1 MASRTIVKLST
12 PAAPRAPSLQEAI
25 DLSTESWQE
34 DLARLFRNAKESF
47 ADVVWEVGGGGVGIS
62 EVVEEVWGH
71 KAIVYARAPP
81 SFQSRYFQF
90 RPNLATSPS
99 PSQSP
104 IPGSSALSLTL
115 SFEQER
121 LLQVSQLSR
130 SPSPSIRNSPVPSTM
145 TTKDG
150 VVVTRLH
157 TTITPALFSNEL
169 EYLYTGQGFGEAFE
183 FLFDST
189 GDASLG
195 GGEAEAQEIRLD
207 KLRKDLVFM
216 WRSRLYSDVK
226 ISLMVNPTDN
236 FSTSSSGNKEHENTT
251 AVFSTHRFI
260 LVSRSAYFR
269 SLLLP
274 NPLKSLTL
282 ASSLSSTPSPQ
293 TLTLPSPPFTPA
305 SLHFT
310 LGYLYTGTL
319 AFSHRTYDLTTAL
332 HIYLSSL
339 PAHLHLPRLLDE
351 IRGRIV
357 MELCHGL
364 FHAFLEFPEYEALIK
379 GRWGGNTGGCRCRQC
394 ARRAPRVLEFAVR
407 PEVNDPY
414 LDRGARRALVG
425 LLGDGWV
432 TSEWAGLPARLRESV
447 LKGVKK
453 RMIPPTDEKSKGV
466 NVNVWSMLFAVE
478 SALGVGGKLAKA
490 VKAAE
495 KMMNTDDV
503 DEIRRNSNPNWHE
516 TVRMDLLHAREAID
530 ECLADRVT
538 ECFTPPPSVT
548 TGMEEE
554 EDFPPSEWHDILL
567 RASPFYQPPSWPD
580 RQGHR
585 KLASIV
591 SSLAPSTL
599 TPTLTPSNASEV
611 SVPVPLSFA
620 NHKSMGPSPSTA
632 YEDANRVS
640 AILASLL
647 RGLKPSNAPLV
658 YQTLLSNILLLPASH
673 DPNISQSSG
682 NQYQSIYDTDD
693 MFGGN
698 NALLLPP
705 TSHVR
710 IQVEEARI
718 EVLRWIRDKG
728 RWREVRE
735 AGGFVGIDGK
745 QGASMEGWALQEIA
759 DYIQVPL
766 DDLLLPPAN
775 HTSTPS
781 RDRLKPRSDT
791 DSVSIHSTNS
801 LTPSMRVSILSRN
814 LPQKSSGLKS
824 SASSVRSVSTV
835 GSTNTIGRRRVATA
849 GKATSSIGGDRPDSK
864 LTPHSTPDVSIS
876 EHPEADEEGTLNEAE
891 EQDGDDEDV
900 SMKSSTP
907 PRSRVVSPSP
917 SVSSSLVKKL
927 GNLKSTPSS
936 PVGTGR
942 RLASNT
948 SLASSRSS
956 VRSTRTVSSTTSSVS
971 PRAAAAAKQAASQP
985 RPRSAASTR
994 STFSTRSTVSTAS
1007 KSSKVSTSTVRRQTK
1022 SGGLQV
1028 PPVPMPRPIS
1038 ASTSGTSTASGTSG
1052 TSGTSDFHTAPT
1064 SGSVV
1069 GTPRQRQRTVS
1080 ATSAGSVRSAR
1091 STRSTATNA
1100 TAGTT
1105 TGRTTGKVPSTR
1117 RPPSVTSIATSVK
1130 SNKGTSP
1137 ADKARAQAK
1146 ATLVAAGSG
1155 AGTASSKGKTL
1166 SKKGS
1171 SDTIKGE
1178 RASGS
1183 KSKYPSNKKTA
1194 SIPPLPRSSVSG
1206 SIPSTVPD
1214 PGPSSPPDDE
1224 TSPYPTHLGA
1234 TLSIGIPCIVSSK
1247 RKRFRAFARYIGEVE
1262 GELGPWVGV
1271 EVPVNDDRGRD
1282 KDVVMGNTEDSRQW
1296 NDGTW
1301 RGVRYFDI
1309 TKGPSN
1315 GGSGGTAEEWG
1326 DNMDDRAS
1334 SRRRPGRGVDGTPS
1348 SYIYS
1353 KGMKR
1358 RVDQWS
1364 GDSTSRYG
1372 TASSKRMRMGMM
1384 ARSASP
1390 SMSDNGQ
1397 GGYGGVESRGLFV
1410 RPQQVLYVVD
1420 AIDGGDL

>member
-47 ADVVWEVGGGGVGIS
+47 ADVVWEVGGGGVGSS

-478 SALGVGGKLAKA
+478 SALG
-490 VKAAE
+490 
-495 KMMNTDDV
+495 
-503 DEIRRNSNPNWHE
+503 IRRNSNPNWHE
-516 TVRMDLLHAREAID
+516 TVRMDLLHARKAID

-538 ECFTPPPSVT
+538 ECFTPPPST
-548 TGMEEE
+548 
-554 EDFPPSEWHDILL
+554 
-567 RASPFYQPPSWPD
+567 
-580 RQGHR
+580 
-585 KLASIV
+585 
-591 SSLAPSTL
+591 
-599 TPTLTPSNASEV
+599 
-611 SVPVPLSFA
+611 
-620 NHKSMGPSPSTA
+620 MGPSPSTA

-698 NALLLPP
+698 NALLLPA

-735 AGGFVGIDGK
+735 AGGFIGIEGK

-775 HTSTPS
+775 HTSTHS

-864 LTPHSTPDVSIS
+864 LTPHSTPD
-876 EHPEADEEGTLNEAE
+876 
-891 EQDGDDEDV
+891 
-900 SMKSSTP
+900 STP
-907 PRSRVVSPSP
+907 P
-917 SVSSSLVKKL
+917 
-927 GNLKSTPSS
+927 S

-1080 ATSAGSVRSAR
+1080 ATS
-1091 STRSTATNA
+1091 
-1100 TAGTT
+1100 
-1105 TGRTTGKVPSTR
+1105 TGMPSTR

-1166 SKKGS
+1166 SKKAS

-1183 KSKYPSNKKTA
+1183 KSKYSSNKKTA
-1194 SIPPLPRSSVSG
+1194 SIPPLPRSSVSE

>member
-1 MASRTIVKLST
+1 MTSRTVAKLST
-12 PAAPRAPSLQEAI
+12 PAPPRAPSLQEAI

-34 DLARLFRNAKESF
+34 DLARLFRNAKKCF
-47 ADVVWEVGGGGVGIS
+47 ADVVWEVGGATAEAGINEAS
-62 EVVEEVWGH
+62 EEVWGH

-81 SFQSRYFQF
+81 SFQSRYFHF

-104 IPGSSALSLTL
+104 IPGTSALSLNL
-115 SFEQER
+115 ALEQEG
-121 LLQVSQLSR
+121 LLQISQLSR
-130 SPSPSIRNSPVPSTM
+130 SPSPSSRNSPAPSTM

-157 TTITPALFSNEL
+157 TTITPALFINEL

-183 FLFDST
+183 FLYDST

-195 GGEAEAQEIRLD
+195 DGEAEAQEIRLD

-226 ISLMVNPTDN
+226 ISLAVNPTDN

-260 LVSRSAYFR
+260 LVSRSGYFQ

-379 GRWGGNTGGCRCRQC
+379 GRWGGNTGGCRCKQC

-407 PEVNDPY
+407 SEVNDPY
-414 LDRGARRALVG
+414 LDRGSRRALVG

-432 TSEWAGLPARLRESV
+432 TSEWAGLPTRLRESV

-453 RMIPPTDEKSKGV
+453 RMMPPSSDEKSKGGSI
-466 NVNVWSMLFAVE
+466 NVWSMLFAVE
-478 SALGVGGKLAKA
+478 
-490 VKAAE
+490 
-495 KMMNTDDV
+495 NDV
-503 DEIRRNSNPNWHE
+503 DDSVRRNSNPNWHE
-516 TVRMDLLHAREAID
+516 TVRTDLLRARDAID
-530 ECLADRVT
+530 ECLADR
-538 ECFTPPPSVT
+538 
-548 TGMEEE
+548 EEE
-554 EDFPPSEWHDILL
+554 ELQLSEWHEILL
-567 RASPFYQPPSWPD
+567 RPS
-580 RQGHR
+580 
-585 KLASIV
+585 A
-591 SSLAPSTL
+591 
-599 TPTLTPSNASEV
+599 
-611 SVPVPLSFA
+611 
-620 NHKSMGPSPSTA
+620 STA

-640 AILASLL
+640 IILASLI

-658 YQTLLSNILLLPASH
+658 YQTLLSNVLLLPAAQ
-673 DPNISQSSG
+673 DPNASHTSG
-682 NQYQSIYDTDD
+682 HQYQSIYDTDD
-693 MFGGN
+693 MFGGH

-710 IQVEEARI
+710 IQVENARM
-718 EVLRWIRDKG
+718 EVLKWIRDKG
-728 RWREVRE
+728 RWQEVRE
-735 AGGFVGIDGK
+735 AGGFIGIEGKDGVL
-745 QGASMEGWALQEIA
+745 MEGWALQEIA
-759 DYIQVPL
+759 DYIQVPF
-766 DDLLLPPAN
+766 DELLVSPVTNAF
-775 HTSTPS
+775 SPS
-781 RDRLKPRSDT
+781 RDRLRPRT
-791 DSVSIHSTNS
+791 DADSASIHSTNS

-814 LPQKSSGLKS
+814 LPLKTNGSSGLKS
-824 SASSVRSVSTV
+824 SSSSVRSTNTF
-835 GSTNTIGRRRVATA
+835 GTTNTIGRRRVTAA
-849 GKATSSIGGDRPDSK
+849 GKSTSSLGGDRPDSK

-876 EHPEADEEGTLNEAE
+876 EHPEEDEGTLNEEGA
-891 EQDGDDEDV
+891 DEDV

-907 PRSRVVSPSP
+907 PRSRVVSPTP
-917 SVSSSLVKKL
+917 SASSARVKKPA
-927 GNLKSTPSS
+927 NFNIPS
-936 PVGTGR
+936 VGTGR
-942 RLASNT
+942 RLMSNA

-956 VRSTRTVSSTTSSVS
+956 IRSTSSTTSSIS
-971 PRAAAAAKQAASQP
+971 LRAAAAARQAASTASQP
-985 RPRSAASTR
+985 RPKSAASTR
-994 STFSTRSTVSTAS
+994 STLSTRSAASSTS
-1007 KSSKVSTSTVRRQTK
+1007 KSSKVSTSTVRRQAKT
-1022 SGGLQV
+1022 GGLQV
-1028 PPVPMPRPIS
+1028 PPVPLPRPIS
-1038 ASTSGTSTASGTSG
+1038 ASTSGTSTASSTSG
-1052 TSGTSDFHTAPT
+1052 ASDFHTAPT

-1080 ATSAGSVRSAR
+1080 AASTGSVRSTR

-1105 TGRTTGKVPSTR
+1105 TGRTTSKVTSTK
-1117 RPPSVTSIATSVK
+1117 RPPSVTSITASVK
-1130 SNKGTSP
+1130 SAKGSSP
-1137 ADKARAQAK
+1137 AEKARAQAK
-1146 ATLVAAGSG
+1146 AAAAAASG
-1155 AGTASSKGKTL
+1155 TTSSKSKTL

-1171 SDTIKGE
+1171 SDTIRGE
-1178 RASGS
+1178 KASGS
-1183 KSKYPSNKKTA
+1183 KPKSSANTRTPSV
-1194 SIPPLPRSSVSG
+1194 PPVPSVPSTLTSSST
-1206 SIPSTVPD
+1206 PPTVPD
-1214 PGPSSPPDDE
+1214 PGSSPPPDDE
-1224 TSPYPTHLGA
+1224 SPYPTHLGA

-1247 RKRFRAFARYIGEVE
+1247 RKRFRALARYIGEVE

-1271 EVPVNDDRGRD
+1271 EVPVNDDKGKD
-1282 KDVVMGNTEDSRQW
+1282 KDVVMGNTEDLRQW

-1301 RGVRYFDI
+1301 RGIRYFDI

-1326 DNMDDRAS
+1326 DSMDDRAMTAS
-1334 SRRRPGRGVDGTPS
+1334 SKRRPGHGNTLS
-1348 SYIYS
+1348 SYTYS

-1364 GDSTSRYG
+1364 GDSSTSRYG
-1372 TASSKRMRMGMM
+1372 TASSKRMRLGMM

-1390 SMSDNGQ
+1390 SISDSGQ
-1397 GGYGGVESRGLFV
+1397 GSYGVESRGLFV

>member
-1 MASRTIVKLST
+1 MASRTVAKLST
-12 PAAPRAPSLQEAI
+12 SASPRAPSLQESI

-34 DLARLFRNAKESF
+34 DLARLFRNAKQCF
-47 ADVVWEVGGGGVGIS
+47 ADVVWEVGGAAGTS
-62 EVVEEVWGH
+62 DASEEVWGH

-90 RPNLATSPS
+90 RPNLPTSPS

-104 IPGSSALSLTL
+104 IPGTSALSLNL
-115 SFEQER
+115 GFEPEG
-121 LLQVSQLSR
+121 LLQISHVSR
-130 SPSPSIRNSPVPSTM
+130 SPSPSSRNSPAPSTM

-157 TTITPALFSNEL
+157 TAITPALFTNEL

-189 GDASLG
+189 GEASLG
-195 GGEAEAQEIRLD
+195 GGEVEAQEIRLD

-226 ISLMVNPTDN
+226 ISLAVNPTEN

-260 LVSRSAYFR
+260 LVSRSDYFR
-269 SLLLP
+269 NLLFP
-274 NPLKSLTL
+274 NPSKSLTL
-282 ASSLSSTPSPQ
+282 ASSISSNPSPQ

-339 PAHLHLPRLLDE
+339 PAHLHLNRLLDE
-351 IRGRIV
+351 IRGRII

-379 GRWGGNTGGCRCRQC
+379 GKWGGNTGGCRCRQC

-407 PEVNDPY
+407 SEVKDPY

-432 TSEWAGLPARLRESV
+432 TSEWAGLSPRLRESV
-447 LKGVKK
+447 LKGVQK
-453 RMIPPTDEKSKGV
+453 RMMPPSTDEKSKGGSI
-466 NVNVWSMLFAVE
+466 NVWSMLFAVE
-478 SALGVGGKLAKA
+478 SALGAGGKLAKA
-490 VKAAE
+490 IKSAE

-503 DEIRRNSNPNWHE
+503 EDGIRRNSNPNWHE
-516 TVRMDLLHAREAID
+516 TVRADLLRARDAID
-530 ECLADRVT
+530 ECLADRVI
-538 ECFTPPPSVT
+538 ECFTPPPSAT
-548 TGMEEE
+548 
-554 EDFPPSEWHDILL
+554 
-567 RASPFYQPPSWPD
+567 
-580 RQGHR
+580 
-585 KLASIV
+585 
-591 SSLAPSTL
+591 
-599 TPTLTPSNASEV
+599 
-611 SVPVPLSFA
+611 
-620 NHKSMGPSPSTA
+620 STA
-632 YEDANRVS
+632 YDDANRVS
-640 AILASLL
+640 IILASLI

-658 YQTLLSNILLLPASH
+658 YQTLLSYVLLLPASQ
-673 DPNISQSSG
+673 DPNASHNSG
-682 NQYQSIYDTDD
+682 YQYQSIYDTDD

-710 IQVEEARI
+710 IQVEDARM
-718 EVLRWIRDKG
+718 EVLKWIRDKG
-728 RWREVRE
+728 RWKEVRD
-735 AGGFVGIDGK
+735 AGGFLGIEGK
-745 QGASMEGWALQEIA
+745 EGASMEGWALQEIA

-766 DDLLLPPAN
+766 DELLVTPAYN
-775 HTSTPS
+775 PSSPS
-781 RDRLKPRSDT
+781 RDRLRLRT
-791 DSVSIHSTNS
+791 DADSASIHSTNS

-814 LPQKSSGLKS
+814 LPQKSNGSNGLKS
-824 SASSVRSVSTV
+824 SASSVRSFNSA
-835 GSTNTIGRRRVATA
+835 GSTNTIGRKRVAVV
-849 GKATSSIGGDRPDSK
+849 GKAPSSLGGERPDSK
-864 LTPHSTPDVSIS
+864 LTPHATPNVSIS
-876 EHPEADEEGTLNEAE
+876 DI
-891 EQDGDDEDV
+891 
-900 SMKSSTP
+900 KSSTP
-907 PRSRVVSPSP
+907 PRSRVVSPDP
-917 SVSSSLVKKL
+917 
-927 GNLKSTPSS
+927 STPSLRGKKSADVRSS
-936 PVGTGR
+936 PLLSAGTGR
-942 RLASNT
+942 RLVST
-948 SLASSRSS
+948 SSLVSSRSS
-956 VRSTRTVSSTTSSVS
+956 IRSTSSSTSSIS
-971 PRAAAAAKQAASQP
+971 PRAAAARQAAITAAQP

-994 STFSTRSTVSTAS
+994 STLSTRSTVSTAS
-1007 KSSKVSTSTVRRQTK
+1007 KSSKVSTSTVRKQAK
-1022 SGGLQV
+1022 AGGLQV
-1028 PPVPMPRPIS
+1028 PPVPLPRPIS
-1038 ASTSGTSTASGTSG
+1038 ASTSGTST
-1052 TSGTSDFHTAPT
+1052 TSGTSDTSEFYTAPT

-1080 ATSAGSVRSAR
+1080 ATSTGSVRSTR

-1100 TAGTT
+1100 TANTT
-1105 TGRTTGKVPSTR
+1105 TGRINSKVTSTK
-1117 RPPSVTSIATSVK
+1117 RPPSVNSITPSVK
-1130 SNKGTSP
+1130 SAKGASP

-1146 ATLVAAGSG
+1146 AAVSAV
-1155 AGTASSKGKTL
+1155 ASSKSKTL

-1171 SDTIKGE
+1171 M
-1178 RASGS
+1178 
-1183 KSKYPSNKKTA
+1183 
-1194 SIPPLPRSSVSG
+1194 
-1206 SIPSTVPD
+1206 PD
-1214 PGPSSPPDDE
+1214 PGPSPPDDE
-1224 TSPYPTHLGA
+1224 SPFPTHLGA

-1247 RKRFRAFARYIGEVE
+1247 RKRFRALARYIGEVE

-1271 EVPVNDDRGRD
+1271 EVPINDEKGRD
-1282 KDVVMGNTEDSRQW
+1282 KDVVMGNTEDLRQW

-1301 RGVRYFDI
+1301 RGIRYFDI

-1326 DNMDDRAS
+1326 DSMDDRAMTGS
-1334 SRRRPGRGVDGTPS
+1334 SRPRLGHGNTPS
-1348 SYIYS
+1348 SYTYS

-1364 GDSTSRYG
+1364 GDSSTTRYG
-1372 TASSKRMRMGMM
+1372 TTSSKRMRMGMM

-1390 SMSDNGQ
+1390 SISDSGQ
-1397 GGYGGVESRGLFV
+1397 GSYGVESRGLFV

>member
-47 ADVVWEVGGGGVGIS
+47 ADVVWEVGGGGVGSS

-150 VVVTRLH
+150 VVITRLH

-407 PEVNDPY
+407 PEINDSY

-478 SALGVGGKLAKA
+478 SALG
-490 VKAAE
+490 
-495 KMMNTDDV
+495 
-503 DEIRRNSNPNWHE
+503 IRRNSNPNWHD

-548 TGMEEE
+548 G
-554 EDFPPSEWHDILL
+554 P
-567 RASPFYQPPSWPD
+567 
-580 RQGHR
+580 
-585 KLASIV
+585 
-591 SSLAPSTL
+591 
-599 TPTLTPSNASEV
+599 
-611 SVPVPLSFA
+611 
-620 NHKSMGPSPSTA
+620 MGPSPSTA

-640 AILASLL
+640 AMLASLL

-673 DPNISQSSG
+673 DPNTSQSSG

-735 AGGFVGIDGK
+735 AGGFIGIEGK

-849 GKATSSIGGDRPDSK
+849 GKATSSIGGGGDRPDSK
-864 LTPHSTPDVSIS
+864 LTPHSTPDS
-876 EHPEADEEGTLNEAE
+876 
-891 EQDGDDEDV
+891 
-900 SMKSSTP
+900 
-907 PRSRVVSPSP
+907 
-917 SVSSSLVKKL
+917 

-1007 KSSKVSTSTVRRQTK
+1007 KSSKV
-1022 SGGLQV
+1022 

-1038 ASTSGTSTASGTSG
+1038 ASTSGTSTASG

-1080 ATSAGSVRSAR
+1080 ATSTGSVRSAR

-1100 TAGTT
+1100 TTGTT
-1105 TGRTTGKVPSTR
+1105 TGRTTSKVPSTR

-1183 KSKYPSNKKTA
+1183 KPKYSSNKKTA

-1271 EVPVNDDRGRD
+1271 EVPVNDDRGRN

>member
-1 MASRTIVKLST
+1 MASRTVAKLST
-12 PAAPRAPSLQEAI
+12 SASPRAPSLQESI

-34 DLARLFRNAKESF
+34 DLARLFRNAKQCF
-47 ADVVWEVGGGGVGIS
+47 ADVVWEVGGAAGTS
-62 EVVEEVWGH
+62 DASEEVWGH

-90 RPNLATSPS
+90 RPNLPTSPS

-104 IPGSSALSLTL
+104 IPGTSALSLNL
-115 SFEQER
+115 GFEPEG
-121 LLQVSQLSR
+121 LLQISHVSR
-130 SPSPSIRNSPVPSTM
+130 SPSPSSRNSPAPSTM

-157 TTITPALFSNEL
+157 TAITPALFTNEL

-189 GDASLG
+189 GEASLG
-195 GGEAEAQEIRLD
+195 GGEVEAQEIRLD

-226 ISLMVNPTDN
+226 ISLAVNPTEN

-260 LVSRSAYFR
+260 LVSRSDYFR
-269 SLLLP
+269 NLLFP
-274 NPLKSLTL
+274 NPSKSLTL
-282 ASSLSSTPSPQ
+282 ASSISSNPSPQ

-339 PAHLHLPRLLDE
+339 PAHLHLNRLLDE
-351 IRGRIV
+351 IRGRII

-379 GRWGGNTGGCRCRQC
+379 GKWGGNTGGCRCRQC

-407 PEVNDPY
+407 SEVKDPY

-432 TSEWAGLPARLRESV
+432 TSEWAGLSPRLRESV
-447 LKGVKK
+447 LKGVQK
-453 RMIPPTDEKSKGV
+453 RMMPPSTDEKSKGGSI
-466 NVNVWSMLFAVE
+466 NVWSMLFAVE
-478 SALGVGGKLAKA
+478 SALGAGGKLAKA
-490 VKAAE
+490 IKSAE

-503 DEIRRNSNPNWHE
+503 EDGIRRNSNPNWHE
-516 TVRMDLLHAREAID
+516 TVRADLLRARDAID
-530 ECLADRVT
+530 ECLADRVI
-538 ECFTPPPSVT
+538 ECFTPPPSASA
-548 TGMEEE
+548 MEEE
-554 EDFPPSEWHDILL
+554 EDLQLSEWHEILL
-567 RASPFYQPPSWPD
+567 RASPFYQPPQWPT
-580 RQGHR
+580 RQGHH

-599 TPTLTPSNASEV
+599 TPTLTPSNASDV
-611 SVPVPLSFA
+611 SVPVPVSFT
-620 NHKSMGPSPSTA
+620 NHKPAGPSASTA
-632 YEDANRVS
+632 YDDANRVS
-640 AILASLL
+640 IILASLI

-658 YQTLLSNILLLPASH
+658 YQTLLSYVLLLPASQ
-673 DPNISQSSG
+673 DPNASHNSG
-682 NQYQSIYDTDD
+682 YQYQSIYDTDD

-710 IQVEEARI
+710 IQVEDARM
-718 EVLRWIRDKG
+718 EVLKWIRDKG
-728 RWREVRE
+728 RWKEVRD
-735 AGGFVGIDGK
+735 AGGFLGIEGK
-745 QGASMEGWALQEIA
+745 EGASMEGWALQEIA

-766 DDLLLPPAN
+766 DELLVTPAYN
-775 HTSTPS
+775 PSSPS
-781 RDRLKPRSDT
+781 RDRLRLRT
-791 DSVSIHSTNS
+791 DADSASIHSTNS

-814 LPQKSSGLKS
+814 LPQKSNGSNGLKS
-824 SASSVRSVSTV
+824 SASSVRSFNSA
-835 GSTNTIGRRRVATA
+835 GSTNTIGRKRVAA
-849 GKATSSIGGDRPDSK
+849 VGKAPSSLGGERPDSK
-864 LTPHSTPDVSIS
+864 LTPHATPNVSIS
-876 EHPEADEEGTLNEAE
+876 EYREEDEDGTLNEE
-891 EQDGDDEDV
+891 EEKDV
-900 SMKSSTP
+900 SEDASIKSSTP
-907 PRSRVVSPSP
+907 PRSRVVSPDP
-917 SVSSSLVKKL
+917 
-927 GNLKSTPSS
+927 STPSLRGKKSADVRSS
-936 PVGTGR
+936 PLLSAGTGR
-942 RLASNT
+942 RLVST
-948 SLASSRSS
+948 SSLVSSRSS
-956 VRSTRTVSSTTSSVS
+956 IRSTSSSTSSIS
-971 PRAAAAAKQAASQP
+971 PRAAAARQAAVTAAQP

-994 STFSTRSTVSTAS
+994 STLSTRSTVSTAS
-1007 KSSKVSTSTVRRQTK
+1007 KSSKVSTSTVRKQAK
-1022 SGGLQV
+1022 AGGLQV
-1028 PPVPMPRPIS
+1028 PPVPLPRPIS
-1038 ASTSGTSTASGTSG
+1038 ASTSGTST
-1052 TSGTSDFHTAPT
+1052 TSGTSDTSEFHTAPT

-1080 ATSAGSVRSAR
+1080 ATSTGSVRSTR

-1100 TAGTT
+1100 TANTT
-1105 TGRTTGKVPSTR
+1105 TGRINSKVTSTK
-1117 RPPSVTSIATSVK
+1117 RPPSVNSITPSVK
-1130 SNKGTSP
+1130 SAKGASP

-1146 ATLVAAGSG
+1146 AAVSAV
-1155 AGTASSKGKTL
+1155 ASSKSKTL

-1171 SDTIKGE
+1171 SDTIRGE
-1178 RASGS
+1178 KTSGTKSNQKNSTVPPVPSVPSTSASS
-1183 KSKYPSNKKTA
+1183 ST
-1194 SIPPLPRSSVSG
+1194 IP
-1206 SIPSTVPD
+1206 TVPD
-1214 PGPSSPPDDE
+1214 PGPSPPDDE
-1224 TSPYPTHLGA
+1224 SPFPTHLGA

-1247 RKRFRAFARYIGEVE
+1247 RKRFRALARYIGEVE

-1271 EVPVNDDRGRD
+1271 EVPINDEKGRD
-1282 KDVVMGNTEDSRQW
+1282 KDVVMGNTEDLRQW

-1301 RGVRYFDI
+1301 RGIRYFDI
-1309 TKGPSN
+1309 TKGPRN

-1326 DNMDDRAS
+1326 DSMDDRAMTGS
-1334 SRRRPGRGVDGTPS
+1334 SRPRPGHGNTPS
-1348 SYIYS
+1348 SYTYS

-1364 GDSTSRYG
+1364 GDSSTTRYG
-1372 TASSKRMRMGMM
+1372 TTSSKRMRMGMM

-1390 SMSDNGQ
+1390 SISDSGQ
-1397 GGYGGVESRGLFV
+1397 GSYGVESRGLFV

>member
-47 ADVVWEVGGGGVGIS
+47 ADVVWEVGGGGVGSS

-478 SALGVGGKLAKA
+478 SALG
-490 VKAAE
+490 
-495 KMMNTDDV
+495 
-503 DEIRRNSNPNWHE
+503 IRRNSNPNWHE

-538 ECFTPPPSVT
+538 ECFTPPPST
-548 TGMEEE
+548 
-554 EDFPPSEWHDILL
+554 
-567 RASPFYQPPSWPD
+567 
-580 RQGHR
+580 
-585 KLASIV
+585 
-591 SSLAPSTL
+591 
-599 TPTLTPSNASEV
+599 
-611 SVPVPLSFA
+611 
-620 NHKSMGPSPSTA
+620 MGPSPSTA

-682 NQYQSIYDTDD
+682 NQYQ
-693 MFGGN
+693 
-698 NALLLPP
+698 
-705 TSHVR
+705 
-710 IQVEEARI
+710 IQVEEVRI

-735 AGGFVGIDGK
+735 AGGFIGIEGK

-775 HTSTPS
+775 HTSTHS

-876 EHPEADEEGTLNEAE
+876 EHPEADEDGTLNEAE

-900 SMKSSTP
+900 SMKSLTP

-917 SVSSSLVKKL
+917 SVSSSLAKKL
-927 GNLKSTPSS
+927 GNLKSTPPS

-994 STFSTRSTVSTAS
+994 STFSTRSTVSAAS

-1080 ATSAGSVRSAR
+1080 ATSTGSVRSAR

-1166 SKKGS
+1166 SKKAS

-1183 KSKYPSNKKTA
+1183 KSKYSSNKKTA
-1194 SIPPLPRSSVSG
+1194 SIPPLPRSSVSE

>member
-1 MASRTIVKLST
+1 MASKTTVKVF
-12 PAAPRAPSLQEAI
+12 PAPPRAPSLQESI
-25 DLSTESWQE
+25 DLSTESWRE
-34 DLARLFRNAKESF
+34 DLARLFRNAKQCF
-47 ADVVWEVGGGGVGIS
+47 ADVVWEVGGGGVGTS
-62 EVVEEVWGH
+62 EAIEEVWGH

-99 PSQSP
+99 PTQSP
-104 IPGSSALSLTL
+104 IPGTSALSLNL
-115 SFEQER
+115 GFEEG

-130 SPSPSIRNSPVPSTM
+130 SPSPSSRNSPVPSTT

-226 ISLMVNPTDN
+226 ISLAVNSTDN

-260 LVSRSAYFR
+260 LVSRSGYFR

-274 NPLKSLTL
+274 NPMKSLTL
-282 ASSLSSTPSPQ
+282 ASSLSSSPSPQ

-339 PAHLHLPRLLDE
+339 PAHLHLSRLLDE

-394 ARRAPRVLEFAVR
+394 ARRAPRILEFAVR

-432 TSEWAGLPARLRESV
+432 TSEWAGLPTRLRESV

-453 RMIPPTDEKSKGV
+453 RMMPPTDEKSKGR
-466 NVNVWSMLFAVE
+466 NINVWSMLFAVE
-478 SALGVGGKLAKA
+478 ISLGVGGKLAKA

-495 KMMNTDDV
+495 KMANTDDV
-503 DEIRRNSNPNWHE
+503 EDGVSRNSNTNWHE
-516 TVRMDLLHAREAID
+516 TVL
-530 ECLADRVT
+530 
-538 ECFTPPPSVT
+538 PS
-548 TGMEEE
+548 
-554 EDFPPSEWHDILL
+554 
-567 RASPFYQPPSWPD
+567 A
-580 RQGHR
+580 
-585 KLASIV
+585 
-591 SSLAPSTL
+591 
-599 TPTLTPSNASEV
+599 
-611 SVPVPLSFA
+611 
-620 NHKSMGPSPSTA
+620 STA

-640 AILASLL
+640 VILASLL

-658 YQTLLSNILLLPASH
+658 YQTLLSNVLLLPASQ
-673 DPNISQSSG
+673 DPNASHNSG
-682 NQYQSIYDTDD
+682 YQYQSIYDTDD

-710 IQVEEARI
+710 IQVEEARM

-728 RWREVRE
+728 KWKDVRE
-735 AGGFVGIDGK
+735 AGGFIGIEGK
-745 QGASMEGWALQEIA
+745 EGASMEGWALQEIA

-766 DDLLLPPAN
+766 DELILPPAN
-775 HTSTPS
+775 NSPS
-781 RDRLKPRSDT
+781 RDRLRVRADA
-791 DSVSIHSTNS
+791 DSASIHSTNS
-801 LTPSMRVSILSRN
+801 VTPSMRVSILSRN
-814 LPQKSSGLKS
+814 LPQKSSSGSGLKS
-824 SASSVRSVSTV
+824 SASSIRSVSTV
-835 GSTNTIGRRRVATA
+835 GSTNTISRRRVATSVK
-849 GKATSSIGGDRPDSK
+849 GVGGDRPDSK

-876 EHPEADEEGTLNEAE
+876 EHPEDDEDGTLNEE
-891 EQDGDDEDV
+891 EEKEADEDI
-900 SMKSSTP
+900 SMNSLTP

-917 SVSSSLVKKL
+917 SASPSVTSLTKKTL
-927 GNLKSTPSS
+927 NSKGTTS
-936 PVGTGR
+936 PLIGTGR
-942 RLASNT
+942 RLVSN
-948 SLASSRSS
+948 SSVASSRSS
-956 VRSTRTVSSTTSSVS
+956 VRSTATVSSTTSSIS
-971 PRAAAAAKQAASQP
+971 PRAAAAAAARQAASTASQA

-994 STFSTRSTVSTAS
+994 STLSTRSTVSTAS
-1007 KSSKVSTSTVRRQTK
+1007 KSSKVSTSTVRRQAK

-1028 PPVPMPRPIS
+1028 PAVPVPRPIS
-1038 ASTSGTSTASGTSG
+1038 VSTSGTSTTSGTSS

-1064 SGSVV
+1064 SGSIA

-1080 ATSAGSVRSAR
+1080 ATSTGSVRSTR

-1105 TGRTTGKVPSTR
+1105 TGRTTSKVTSTK
-1117 RPPSVTSIATSVK
+1117 RPPSVTSSAASIRSAQ
-1130 SNKGTSP
+1130 GMSP

-1146 ATLVAAGSG
+1146 AAITAPGLG
-1155 AGTASSKGKTL
+1155 AVTTSSKGKTL

-1171 SDTIKGE
+1171 SDTIRGE
-1178 RASGS
+1178 RSLGS
-1183 KSKYPSNKKTA
+1183 KSKSISNTKTA
-1194 SIPPLPRSSVSG
+1194 SAPPVP
-1206 SIPSTVPD
+1206 SIPST
-1214 PGPSSPPDDE
+1214 SAS
-1224 TSPYPTHLGA
+1224 TPYPTHLGA

-1247 RKRFRAFARYIGEVE
+1247 RKRFRALARYIGEVE

-1271 EVPVNDDRGRD
+1271 EVPVNDDKGRN

-1301 RGVRYFDI
+1301 RGIRYFDI

-1326 DNMDDRAS
+1326 DSMDDRAMTAN
-1334 SRRRPGRGVDGTPS
+1334 SRRRPGLSNNPS
-1348 SYIYS
+1348 SYTYS
-1353 KGMKR
+1353 KGTKR

-1364 GDSTSRYG
+1364 GDSSASRYG
-1372 TASSKRMRMGMM
+1372 TVPSKRMRMGMM
-1384 ARSASP
+1384 TRSASP

-1397 GGYGGVESRGLFV
+1397 GNYGVESRGLFV

-1420 AIDGGDL
+1420 AIDSGDL

>member
-25 DLSTESWQE
+25 DLSTQSWQE

-47 ADVVWEVGGGGVGIS
+47 ADVVWEVGGGGVGNS

-90 RPNLATSPS
+90 RPHLATSPS

-121 LLQVSQLSR
+121 LLQVSELSR
-130 SPSPSIRNSPVPSTM
+130 SPSPSVRNSPAPSTM

-207 KLRKDLVFM
+207 KLRKDLVYM

-236 FSTSSSGNKEHENTT
+236 FSISSSGNKEHENTT

-310 LGYLYTGTL
+310 LGYLYTGSL

-453 RMIPPTDEKSKGV
+453 RMIPPTDEKLKGV

-478 SALGVGGKLAKA
+478 SALG
-490 VKAAE
+490 
-495 KMMNTDDV
+495 
-503 DEIRRNSNPNWHE
+503 
-516 TVRMDLLHAREAID
+516 TVHMDLLHAREAID

-548 TGMEEE
+548 GMEEE
-554 EDFPPSEWHDILL
+554 EDFQPSEWHDILL
-567 RASPFYQPPSWPD
+567 
-580 RQGHR
+580 
-585 KLASIV
+585 
-591 SSLAPSTL
+591 
-599 TPTLTPSNASEV
+599 
-611 SVPVPLSFA
+611 
-620 NHKSMGPSPSTA
+620 PSTA

-673 DPNISQSSG
+673 DPNTSQNSG
-682 NQYQSIYDTDD
+682 NQYQ
-693 MFGGN
+693 
-698 NALLLPP
+698 
-705 TSHVR
+705 

-735 AGGFVGIDGK
+735 AGGFIGIEGK

-759 DYIQVPL
+759 DYIQVSL
-766 DDLLLPPAN
+766 DDLLLPPTN

-849 GKATSSIGGDRPDSK
+849 GKATSSIGGGDRPDSK

-876 EHPEADEEGTLNEAE
+876 EHPEADEDGTLNEVE
-891 EQDGDDEDV
+891 EQDGYDEDV

-917 SVSSSLVKKL
+917 SVSSSLAKKR
-927 GNLKSTPSS
+927 GNLQSTPSS

-956 VRSTRTVSSTTSSVS
+956 VRSTRTVSSTTSSIS

-1080 ATSAGSVRSAR
+1080 ATSTGSVRSAR

-1105 TGRTTGKVPSTR
+1105 TSRTTGKVPSTR
-1117 RPPSVTSIATSVK
+1117 RPPSVTSIANSVK

-1146 ATLVAAGSG
+1146 AALAAAGSG

-1183 KSKYPSNKKTA
+1183 KSKYSNNTKTA
-1194 SIPPLPRSSVSG
+1194 PLPPLPRSSVSG
-1206 SIPSTVPD
+1206 STLSTVPD

-1271 EVPVNDDRGRD
+1271 EVPVNDGRGRD

-1301 RGVRYFDI
+1301 QGVRYFDI

-1334 SRRRPGRGVDGTPS
+1334 SRRRQGRGVDGTPS

>member
-47 ADVVWEVGGGGVGIS
+47 ADVVWEVGGGGVGNS

-90 RPNLATSPS
+90 RPHLATSPS

-121 LLQVSQLSR
+121 LLQVSELSR
-130 SPSPSIRNSPVPSTM
+130 SPSPSVRNSPAPSTM

-207 KLRKDLVFM
+207 KLRKDLVYM

-236 FSTSSSGNKEHENTT
+236 FSISSSGNKEHENTT

-310 LGYLYTGTL
+310 LGYLYTGSL

-453 RMIPPTDEKSKGV
+453 RMIPPTDEKLKGV

-478 SALGVGGKLAKA
+478 SALG
-490 VKAAE
+490 
-495 KMMNTDDV
+495 
-503 DEIRRNSNPNWHE
+503 IRRNSNPNWHE
-516 TVRMDLLHAREAID
+516 TVHMDLLHAREAID

-538 ECFTPPPSVT
+538 ECFTPPPS
-548 TGMEEE
+548 
-554 EDFPPSEWHDILL
+554 P
-567 RASPFYQPPSWPD
+567 
-580 RQGHR
+580 
-585 KLASIV
+585 
-591 SSLAPSTL
+591 
-599 TPTLTPSNASEV
+599 
-611 SVPVPLSFA
+611 
-620 NHKSMGPSPSTA
+620 MGPSASTA

-673 DPNISQSSG
+673 DPNTSQNSG

-735 AGGFVGIDGK
+735 AGGFIGIEGK

-759 DYIQVPL
+759 DYIQVSL
-766 DDLLLPPAN
+766 DDLLLPPTN

-849 GKATSSIGGDRPDSK
+849 GKATSSIGGGDRPDSK
-864 LTPHSTPDVSIS
+864 LTPHSTPD
-876 EHPEADEEGTLNEAE
+876 
-891 EQDGDDEDV
+891 EQDGYDEDV

-917 SVSSSLVKKL
+917 SVSSSLAKKR
-927 GNLKSTPSS
+927 GNLQSTPSS

-956 VRSTRTVSSTTSSVS
+956 VRSTRTVSSTTSSIS

-1080 ATSAGSVRSAR
+1080 ATSTGSVRSAR

-1105 TGRTTGKVPSTR
+1105 TSRTTGKVPSTR
-1117 RPPSVTSIATSVK
+1117 RPPSVTSIANSVK

-1146 ATLVAAGSG
+1146 AALAAAGSG

-1178 RASGS
+1178 RAS
-1183 KSKYPSNKKTA
+1183 
-1194 SIPPLPRSSVSG
+1194 
-1206 SIPSTVPD
+1206 
-1214 PGPSSPPDDE
+1214 
-1224 TSPYPTHLGA
+1224 A

-1271 EVPVNDDRGRD
+1271 EVPVNDGRGRD

-1301 RGVRYFDI
+1301 QGVRYFDI

-1334 SRRRPGRGVDGTPS
+1334 SRRRQGRGVDGTPS